1 MSDFIIDTT
10 QNIIRSNEN
19 PNADPFHNLPADEW
33 VQKQIEWRNQSD
45 PSGSGLEKVF
55 VEHFGDKQIVGAE
68 VGVCLAASTE
78 HFMKNVPNIAKY
90 YAIDSYPT
98 YTDWNGADFNEE
110 RQSLMKQYAFEA
122 LQPYKDKIEFV
133 YKDSVEFAQTIED
146 ETLDFIFI
154 DGDHSYEGFLKDLQT
169 YFPKI
174 KVGGIVSG
182 DDITLNAINEGLK
195 EFFKEK
201 NVQIKSNNK
210 MWYLVKE

>member
-1 MSDFIIDTT
+1 MSEFIIDTT

-19 PNADPFHNLPADEW
+19 TNADPFHNLPANEW

-68 VGVCLAASTE
+68 IGVCLAASTE
-78 HFMKNVPNIAKY
+78 HFMKNVPNIVKY

-98 YTDWNGADFNEE
+98 YIDWNGADFNEE
-110 RQSLMKQYAFEA
+110 RQSLMKQYAFDA

-133 YKDSVEFAQTIED
+133 YKDSVEFAQTIGD

-169 YFPKI
+169 YFTKI

-195 EFFKEK
+195 EFFKDK
-201 NVQIKSNNK
+201 NVEIKTNNK